1 MYGKKVKLRAFFIL
15 LIFVSLSLT
24 AFLVFKSFEENVVYF
39 MSPSEIKSSSELEA
53 KKIRVGGMVK
63 KKSIKI
69 TDSEI
74 NFIITDFKNEL
85 IVSFKGPV
93 PNLFEE
99 GKGAVDEGLLQDSK
113 YIKAVKILA
122 KHDENYM
129 PPEVKDALEKSN

>member
-39 MSPSEIKSSSELEA
+39 MSPTEIKNSPELET

-74 NFIITDFKNEL
+74 NFIITDLKNEGWTHTQKML
-85 IVSFKGPV
+85 GAEPCIEDRPDGMYYEPIRRQSRHVRHEGPKQHIHKRV
-93 PNLFEE
+93 VVF
-99 GKGAVDEGLLQDSK
+99 G
-113 YIKAVKILA
+113 
-122 KHDENYM
+122 
-129 PPEVKDALEKSN
+129 